1 MSGEAGRGGGSNAVW
16 LFGTFP
22 KIHPFWKGKASLI
35 RDRGKW
41 ADTPVAFKQLLS
53 QHFVL
58 IFKGKPWKWKSSSL
72 SCSPFVWASSQ
83 SSQVDFPWH
92 ASARGMCQINNK
104 HSLFIVRSLN
114 VFILKNPTLK
124 LFSKCICLSFCWSGH
139 VSSPL
144 WSNVSKVKSLKD
156 HSLKLF
162 SKCYCLCLCLCIC
175 FKITF
180 WHVWWLAG
188 SDYRK
193 ISKSWINPIC
203 RCSHFC
209 KKTISYSHQ
218 WY

>member
-1 MSGEAGRGGGSNAVW
+1 MKILLLVLLAFCLSFQSVQSGI
-16 LFGTFP
+16 F
-22 KIHPFWKGKASLI
+22 SLACFCQ
-35 RDRGKW
+35 RD
-41 ADTPVAFKQLLS
+41 VS
-53 QHFVL
+53 
-58 IFKGKPWKWKSSSL
+58 
-72 SCSPFVWASSQ
+72 
-83 SSQVDFPWH
+83 
-92 ASARGMCQINNK
+92 NK

-162 SKCYCLCLCLCIC
+162 SKCNCLCLCLCIC

-203 RCSHFC
+203 RCSHY
-209 KKTISYSHQ
+209 KKSLSYSHQ
-218 WY
+218 LYQLYLFSQVGLAIVIDAKLGNIIANGMGVAAYPFLAKGSRGVQVLNFQKQFHNFSRIGILGCSHQ